1 MELFTAATT
10 VMAAIKAAN
19 TAYGVLVEAKK
30 NITQTHESVSK
41 AWTAAGKFI
50 DAKATVD
57 AYAEVD
63 EENNDLS
70 TDAFIN
76 SILFK
81 RFEKEVDQ
89 IMLAFLKGE
98 ELKQWAAHKEAVREK
113 ALEDARHQIELE
125 RRRKRQAAIRR
136 ARFEENLNY
145 AIWAVCIC
153 TVLLIAGAALAH
165 KYEIFK

>member
-19 TAYGVLVEAKK
+19 TAYGVLVEAK
-30 NITQTHESVSK
+30 NNLRNTQEGVTK

-63 EENNDLS
+63 KSNNNLS

-76 SILFK
+76 SILFA

-98 ELKQWAAHKEAVREK
+98 ELKQWAAHKEAIREK
-113 ALEDARHQIELE
+113 ARLEAEEAME
-125 RRRKRQAAIRR
+125 RERR
-136 ARFEENLNY
+136 ARIRARLKQIEREENLLY
-145 AIWAVCIC
+145 GIIGFS
-153 TVLLIAGAALAH
+153 IAGVVCAAGAVVLS
-165 KYEIFK
+165 IWGVG